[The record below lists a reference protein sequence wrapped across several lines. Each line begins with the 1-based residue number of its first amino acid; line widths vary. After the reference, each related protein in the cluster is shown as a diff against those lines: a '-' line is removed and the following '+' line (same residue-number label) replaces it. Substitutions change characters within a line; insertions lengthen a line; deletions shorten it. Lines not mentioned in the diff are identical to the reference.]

1 MAADLMVDAN
11 GAAITVGATVKLVG
25 TVVELNPFSTK
36 FRSVTITLLHP
47 TVNVPDDNV
56 ASGAQRAGATPG
68 AVKTISVHPSMLV
81 VGA

>member
-1 MAADLMVDAN
+1 MPADLMVDAN

-25 TVVELNPFSTK
+25 VVTELNPFSTK
-36 FRSVTITLLHP
+36 FRDVTISLSHP
-47 TVNVPDDNV
+47 VSGVADDNTSPGGN
-56 ASGAQRAGATPG
+56 AKGKSPG

>member
-25 TVVELNPFSTK
+25 VVTALDPFSNN
-36 FRSVTITLLHP
+36 FHDVTITLSHP
-47 TVNVPDDNV
+47 VAGIPDV
-56 ASGAQRAGATPG
+56 IVGASGTSNRPSAG
-68 AVKTISVHPSMLV
+68 AVKTLNVHPSMLV